1 MKRHVC
7 LAPLGLALIALS
19 ISLAACGGGGGS
31 KPSAATETTSPSTAV
46 SSATPA
52 QTASDATTTPT
63 PGSPNEGGSAPVYY
77 RTSDNFASIVA
88 DQPYKVLF
96 RVTNGYAE
104 QSLTVV
110 ADCTDCPA
118 GPDEQ
123 TFVGQMATPGA
134 GEAAGSYYPTNI
146 TLPYA
151 GHWEIAVLATPDRVV
166 IPIEVLDAP

>member
-1 MKRHVC
+1 MKHRVC
-7 LAPLGLALIALS
+7 LASLGLVLIALS
-19 ISLAACGGGGGS
+19 VSLAACGGGGS
-31 KPSAATETTSPSTAV
+31 KPSAATEATSPSTAV

-52 QTASDATTTPT
+52 QTPGGATATPAS
-63 PGSPNEGGSAPVYY
+63 GGPNESGSAPVYY

-118 GPDEQ
+118 GPNEQ

-134 GEAAGSYYPTNI
+134 GEAAGSYYPTNL
-146 TLPYA
+146 TLPDA
-151 GHWEIAVLATPDRVV
+151 GHWEIAVLARPDRVT
-166 IPIEVLDAP
+166 IPIVVQNAP